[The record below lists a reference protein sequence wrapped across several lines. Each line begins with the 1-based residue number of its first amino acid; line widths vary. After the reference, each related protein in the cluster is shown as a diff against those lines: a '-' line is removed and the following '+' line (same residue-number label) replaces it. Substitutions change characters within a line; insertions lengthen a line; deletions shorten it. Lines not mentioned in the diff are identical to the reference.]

1 MGERLTAAIAAIA
14 THLPVGE
21 LTNEDL
27 AGELGDWTAERILA
41 VSPRGV
47 AP

>member
-1 MGERLTAAIAAIA
+1 MKVECRKAAIGA
-14 THLPVGE
+14 HLP
-21 LTNEDL
+21 
-27 AGELGDWTAERILA
+27 AGKLPSEGLSSELGDWTAERILA